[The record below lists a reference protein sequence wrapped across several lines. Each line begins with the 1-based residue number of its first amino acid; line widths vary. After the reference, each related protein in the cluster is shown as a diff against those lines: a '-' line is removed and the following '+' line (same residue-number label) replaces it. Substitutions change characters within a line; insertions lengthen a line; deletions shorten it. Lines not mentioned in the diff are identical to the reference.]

1 MKNSEVV
8 MRDLK
13 HIWHPCTQMKD
24 HEILPLVPI
33 KSAKGVWLED
43 FEGNRYIDSISSWW
57 VNLFGHSN
65 SYISKKLSEQAN
77 TLEHVLLAGF
87 THEPAVNLAE
97 RLSKIVPGN
106 LNKVFFADNG
116 SSAIE
121 VALKMS
127 YHTHLNNGESRPLFL
142 SLTNSYHGETIGALS
157 VGDVE
162 LYKKTY
168 EPILIRSI
176 QTPVPE
182 DQSEESAYKAAQNLE
197 EILKVHGNK
206 ISAMIVEPLVQCAG
220 YMHMY
225 HPLYLK
231 LAVEL
236 CKSYNIHFIADEI
249 AVGFGRTGTMFACEQ
264 AGIVPDFMCLSKGL
278 TGGYMPL
285 AVVLTN
291 DEIYSAFYCDYL
303 EYKAFLHS
311 HSYTGNPLGC
321 SCANAVLDIFE
332 NEDVLEENRKKAS
345 WMEELLKPF
354 ESLENVKEVRQTGM
368 IAAIELKGYKPEE
381 RVNLKIFEFCLKNSV
396 FVRPLGHVVYFM
408 PPYIITYDEMY
419 KMIETVYN
427 AVKLLKDA

>member
-8 MRDLK
+8 SIDLK

-24 HEILPLVPI
+24 HETLPLIPI

-43 FEGNRYIDSISSWW
+43 FDGNRYIDGISSWW

-65 SYISKKLSEQAN
+65 EYITKKLSKQAN
-77 TLEHVLLAGF
+77 ELEHVLLAGF
-87 THEPAVNLAE
+87 THKPAVTLAQ
-97 RLSKIVPGN
+97 RLSKITPGN

-116 SSAIE
+116 SSAVE

-127 YHTHLNNGESRPLFL
+127 YHAHLNRGENRPLFL

-168 EPILIRSI
+168 EPILIKSI
-176 QTPVPE
+176 QTPVPKDRSKE
-182 DQSEESAYKAAQNLE
+182 AAYKAIDKLK
-197 EILKVHGNK
+197 EILKTKGKK

-225 HPLYLK
+225 DPIYLK
-231 LAVEL
+231 LAIEL

-264 AGIVPDFMCLSKGL
+264 AGIVPDFMTLSKGL

-291 DEIYSAFYCDYL
+291 DEIYNAFYCDYL

-332 NEDVLEENRKKAS
+332 NEDVLESNRKKAS

-354 ESLENVKEVRQTGM
+354 KSLENVKDVRQTGM
-368 IAAIELKGYKPEE
+368 IAAVELKGYKPED
-381 RVNLKIFEFCLKNSV
+381 RVNLKIFEFCLKNGV
-396 FVRPLGHVVYFM
+396 FVRPLSHVVYFM
-408 PPYIITYDEMY
+408 PPYIITYEEMS
-419 KMIETVYN
+419 KMIKTVYD
-427 AVKLLKDA
+427 AIKIELKF